1 VPISA
6 DASGGSDVLA
16 AELRHR
22 ITNSFQLINSLI
34 AVRLRGLEDGPARRH
49 LTWLS
54 DAVMVLGLLQQ
65 HLIASHTSTFADWLK
80 EAVAFWDR
88 MGGDLGIKVTID
100 SEGTVAVPQ
109 ASVVTLAIVTH
120 ELITNCVTHAFPD
133 GRGQITVRLQA
144 VSDGEALLVVSD
156 DGCGL
161 TLPVASTQPGGRGA
175 SIGLGLVRQLAERLG
190 GSFVIG
196 PNHPSGTSARVTFP
210 L

>member
-1 VPISA
+1 MPISA
-6 DASGGSDVLA
+6 DAPGGSDVLA

-34 AVRLRGLEDGPARRH
+34 AVRLKGLEDGAARRH
-49 LTWLS
+49 LTWLA

-65 HLIASHTSTFADWLK
+65 HLITSHASTFADWLK
-80 EAVAFWDR
+80 EAVTFWDR
-88 MGGDLGIKVTID
+88 MGGNLGITVTID
-100 SEGTVAVPQ
+100 ADGAIAVPQ
-109 ASVVTLAIVTH
+109 ASAVTLAIVTH

-133 GRGQITVRLQA
+133 GRGRITVCLQA
-144 VSDGEALLVVSD
+144 GSDGEAALVVSD

-161 TLPVASTQPGGRGA
+161 AQPAAAAEPSGRGA

-190 GSFVIG
+190 GGFVIG
-196 PNHPSGTSARVTFP
+196 PNHPSGTSARVTFR